1 MATDDADKGTICR
14 MRARHAP
21 AAEAGIGR
29 QVFRMLELLAPG
41 SSLAQG
47 VRDIVAGR
55 LRTELS

>member
-1 MATDDADKGTICR
+1 MICR

-21 AAEAGIGR
+21 AAEAGSGM
-29 QVFRMLELLAPG
+29 QVFRMLELLAPWFQ
-41 SSLAQG
+41 SCPG